1 MTKRRPMMEREP
13 GNVNR
18 TSGQRHR
25 AKLDSPGGVEHDAA
39 MFTPGSRRRSPWLI
53 AAFLGLAAVAGSV
66 AFATWPRGT
75 RPAPLAPVVILP
87 ASYTVPKQPVS
98 LFNRIVPA
106 RPGWGWLWHLK
117 EFVTGRRK
125 TVDLRAW
132 VLSLTNSPS
141 FSVMAGKPE
150 ASEANGVQIWLLET
164 NQIKTLRLE
173 LHNAGIESIFSPG
186 VSTADACEA
195 IMFTGNNIPFPSAKS
210 AGLTLDFLP
219 RVRKNAIDLIAI
231 TSISE
236 FATNNTSSGSDAAAA
251 TQILATKIVY
261 QGTSLGPGPVAVSVR
276 TNFSFAARI
285 QLTNGGGA
293 FILGADRSE
302 PEAKRIGI
310 LLIGSL
316 PGK

>member
-1 MTKRRPMMEREP
+1 MMEREP

-25 AKLDSPGGVEHDAA
+25 AKLDNPGGVEHDAA
-39 MFTPGSRRRSPWLI
+39 MFTPGSQRRSAWLI
-53 AAFLGLAAVAGSV
+53 AAFLGLAAVAGLI
-66 AFATWPRGT
+66 AFVTCPRGAG
-75 RPAPLAPVVILP
+75 PAPLAPVVIFP
-87 ASYTVPKQPVS
+87 ASFTMPKQPVP

-132 VLSLTNSPS
+132 VLSLTKSPS
-141 FSVMAGKPE
+141 FSVTAGKPE
-150 ASEANGVQIWLLET
+150 ASEANGVQIWLLDS
-164 NQIKTLRLE
+164 NQTKALRLE

-186 VSTADACEA
+186 VTTADACEA
-195 IMFTGNNIPFPSAKS
+195 MLITGNSVSLPGPTPVRV
-210 AGLTLDFLP
+210 GLTMDFFP
-219 RVRKNAIDLIAI
+219 RVRKKTIDLIAI

-236 FATNNTSSGSDAAAA
+236 CVTNNAGSGANPAPTTRTSMTSTSG
-251 TQILATKIVY
+251 I
-261 QGTSLGPGPVAVSVR
+261 VSVR

-285 QLTNGGGA
+285 QLTNGGGV
-293 FILGADRSE
+293 FILGADGSE

-310 LLIGSL
+310 LLSGSL